1 MTLKLP
7 FESSFEHG
15 PVGGHEF
22 CMQNRSPAHT
32 PALQFSICGG
42 GKSAFKGRCKRQ
54 YLRVRPMAS
63 QTPVPVRAQ
72 VEVVDKE
79 PQPSKSSGPQ
89 SEKPRHVHHEH
100 KFILKFI
107 LSERRS
113 ARLEARNSE
122 RGKYVKIIA
131 KQNMP
136 KTGYFQSINS
146 RRKRMSTK
154 RQEEKHTCSIRREN
168 V

>member
-1 MTLKLP
+1 MRKGPLGVPCRARRLTLKLS
-7 FESSFEHG
+7 FELSFEHG

-22 CMQNRSPAHT
+22 CMQHQSPAHT
-32 PALQFSICGG
+32 PAWQFSIYGG
-42 GKSAFKGRCKRQ
+42 GKSAFKGRCKQQ

-63 QTPVPVRAQ
+63 QTSVRAH

-79 PQPSKSSGPQ
+79 PQPSKTPGPQ

-113 ARLEARNSE
+113 ARLEALNSE
-122 RGKYVKIIA
+122 RGEYVKTIA

-146 RRKRMSTK
+146 KGKR
-154 RQEEKHTCSIRREN
+154 I
-168 V
+168 

>member
-1 MTLKLP
+1 MTLKLS
-7 FESSFEHG
+7 FESNYEHG
-15 PVGGHEF
+15 PIVRRQF
-22 CMQNRSPAHT
+22 CMQNLSPAHT
-32 PALQFSICGG
+32 PAWQFFYDG

-63 QTPVPVRAQ
+63 QISVRAH

-79 PQPSKSSGPQ
+79 PRPSKIPAPQ
-89 SEKPRHVHHEH
+89 TEKPRHVYHEH

-113 ARLEARNSE
+113 ARLEALNSE
-122 RGKYVKIIA
+122 RGEYVKIIA

-136 KTGYFQSINS
+136 QKGYFQSINS

-154 RQEEKHTCSIRREN
+154 RQEERHNCSIRREN